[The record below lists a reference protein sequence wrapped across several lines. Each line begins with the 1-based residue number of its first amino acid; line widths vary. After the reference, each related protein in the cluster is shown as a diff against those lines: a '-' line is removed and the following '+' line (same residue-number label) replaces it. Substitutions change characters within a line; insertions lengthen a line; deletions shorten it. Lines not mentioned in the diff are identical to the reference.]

1 MGSSTMIDIVGSYI
15 IAGVLLTFM
24 LNMDRNITQAN
35 YTSVNDVVVQTNI
48 VNAAKIIETDFR
60 RIGYC
65 ANPNNIPDP
74 SKAIMSASQ
83 NGISFITDIN
93 NDGTV
98 DTVTYSIGTA
108 AALKQ
113 TANPKDFMLYRKVK
127 TGAASSTQTFSIG
140 LTQFQFVYY
149 DAQEDSLA
157 FPIAV
162 PSSVYEM
169 RLTMQLQSP
178 FAYDTIY
185 SYSYWREMRL
195 ASRNLKNR

>member
-24 LNMDRNITQAN
+24 LNLDRNITQAN
-35 YTSVNDVVVQTNI
+35 YTSVNDVIVQTNI

-65 ANPNNIPDP
+65 AIPNNIQDP
-74 SKAIMSASQ
+74 SKAIISALPT
-83 NGISFITDIN
+83 GISFITDVN
-93 NDGTV
+93 GDGLV
-98 DTVTYSIGTA
+98 DTVTYSVGTA
-108 AALKQ
+108 AALTQ
-113 TANPKDFMLYRKVK
+113 TPNPRDFLLYRKVK
-127 TGAASSTQTFSIG
+127 TGATSSTTTFSIG
-140 LTQFQFVYY
+140 LTQFQIAYY
-149 DAQEDSLA
+149 DQQEDSLT
-157 FPIAV
+157 FPITV
-162 PSSVYEM
+162 GNVYEM
-169 RLTMQLQSP
+169 RMTMQLQSP

>member
-24 LNMDRNITQAN
+24 LNLDRNITQAN
-35 YTSVNDVVVQTNI
+35 YTSVNDVIVQTNI

-65 ANPNNIPDP
+65 ANPVNIPDP
-74 SKAIMSASQ
+74 SKAIMSATQ
-83 NGISFITDIN
+83 NSISFITDVN
-93 NDGTV
+93 SDGTV
-98 DTVTYSIGTA
+98 DTVTYSVGTA
-108 AALKQ
+108 ATLTQ
-113 TANPKDFMLYRKVK
+113 TPNPRDFLLYRKVK
-127 TGAASSTQTFSIG
+127 TGAVSSTTSFSIG
-140 LTQFQFVYY
+140 LTQFQFQYY

-157 FPIAV
+157 FPISI

-178 FAYDTIY
+178 FVYDTIY

>member
-15 IAGVLLTFM
+15 IAGLLLTFM
-24 LNMDRNITQAN
+24 LKLDNNLVQAN
-35 YTSVNDVVVQTNI
+35 YTAVNDVVVQTNI

-65 ANPNNIPDP
+65 ANPDVIIDP
-74 SKAIMSASQ
+74 SKSILSATQ
-83 NGISFITDIN
+83 NGIKFISDIN
-93 NDGTV
+93 GDGTV
-98 DTVTYSIGTA
+98 DTVTYSVGTPA
-108 AALKQ
+108 QLTQ
-113 TANPKDFMLYRKVK
+113 TANPKDFMLYRTVK
-127 TGAASSTQTFSIG
+127 TGATSSSTGFSIG

-157 FPIAV
+157 FPITV
-162 PSSVYEM
+162 GNVYEM

>member
-24 LNMDRNITQAN
+24 LNLDRNITQAN
-35 YTSVNDVVVQTNI
+35 YTSVNDVIVQTNI

-65 ANPNNIPDP
+65 ANPDAIIDP
-74 SKAIMSASQ
+74 SKSILSATQ
-83 NGISFITDIN
+83 NGIKFISDVN
-93 NDGTV
+93 GDGNV
-98 DTVTYSIGTA
+98 DTVTYSVGTA
-108 AALKQ
+108 AALTQ
-113 TANPKDFMLYRKVK
+113 TRNPKDFMLYRTVK
-127 TGAASSTQTFSIG
+127 TGASTSTIGYSIG
-140 LTQFQFVYY
+140 LTQFLFAYY
-149 DAQEDSLA
+149 GTQNDSLA
-157 FPIAV
+157 FPIDV
-162 PSSVYEM
+162 GKVYEM